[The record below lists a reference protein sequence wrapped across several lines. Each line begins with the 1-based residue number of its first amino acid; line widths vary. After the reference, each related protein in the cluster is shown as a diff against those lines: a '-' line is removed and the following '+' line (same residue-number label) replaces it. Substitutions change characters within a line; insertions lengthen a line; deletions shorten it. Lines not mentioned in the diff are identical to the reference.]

1 MRRIQILGTVLLTL
15 CVVSGWTLSAH
26 AGPLR
31 NLFRRVD
38 ADPSKD
44 YPLQP
49 EHGPWMIMAATFAGE
64 GAYDQARELVLELRS
79 KYKLEAYQYRM
90 RFDYDKD
97 GALGLQV
104 DRNGV
109 PAGKARRVDRYGK
122 PLKMQTLRNEMEE
135 WAVVVGNYQ
144 AVDEKDAQRD
154 LYTIKDAEPAAL
166 DIVKIREAGKTR
178 TYQVLAGFRL
188 MAKYSAQK
196 ELTAMQRK
204 ISEISGNPEIRIR
217 SETQQW
223 GPMGSAFLTR
233 NPLRPDD
240 EVANNTVDKFV
251 YEMNKDVE
259 YGLLQNN
266 GKYTVKVA
274 TFVGGTIVDQDKI
287 DDYLRGVDQDVTTR
301 LEKAAIKAHE
311 LTVALRAKGV
321 EAYEFHDRKASIVC
335 VGGFR
340 DLGTQLPDG
349 RIQLSQAIEN
359 TVNMFVP
366 QANGQPQTLIGIPF
380 DVTPTVVHV
389 PRRSIGSDYA
399 RSSW

>member
-1 MRRIQILGTVLLTL
+1 MRPKYGLCAALLVAAVVCTSTVA
-15 CVVSGWTLSAH
+15 SAG
-26 AGPLR
+26 GPLR
-31 NLFRRVD
+31 NLFRRVE
-38 ADPSKD
+38 ANPSKE
-44 YPLQP
+44 YSLQP
-49 EHGPWMIMAATFAGE
+49 NHGPWLIMAATFAGE

-79 KYKLEAYQYRM
+79 KYKLEAFQYRM
-90 RFDYDKD
+90 RFDFDKN
-97 GALGLQV
+97 GALGQQV
-104 DRNGV
+104 DRNGI
-109 PAGKARRVDRYGK
+109 PSGQAHRVDRFGN
-122 PLKMQTLRNEMEE
+122 PMKMQTLRDETEE
-135 WAVVVGNYQ
+135 WAVMVGNYKGIDQ
-144 AVDEKDAQRD
+144 DDAQRD

-166 DIVKIREAGKTR
+166 DIVKIREAGKQR

-196 ELTAMQRK
+196 ELNDMQRK
-204 ISEISGNPEIRIR
+204 ISELSGDPGIRIR

-233 NPLRPDD
+233 NPLRSDD
-240 EVANNTVDKFV
+240 ANNSNTVDKFV

-259 YGLLQNN
+259 HGLLKNS

-274 TFVGGTIVDQDKI
+274 TFVGGTIVDQKKI
-287 DDYLRGVDQDVTTR
+287 DDYLRGVNQDVTSR

-335 VGGFR
+335 VGGFS
-340 DLGTQLPDG
+340 DLGIQLPDG
-349 RIQLSQAIEN
+349 RIQLSQSIQN
-359 TVNMFVP
+359 TVDMFVP

-389 PRRSIGSDYA
+389 PRRSIGSDYTTSA
-399 RSSW
+399 W

>member
-1 MRRIQILGTVLLTL
+1 MRRTSILSTWVLMTA
-15 CVVSGWTLSAH
+15 VVAGIAASTS

-31 NLFRRVD
+31 NLFRRID
-38 ADPSKD
+38 ADPKKE
-44 YPLQP
+44 YLLQP
-49 EHGPWMIMAATFAGE
+49 DNGPWMIMAATFAGE
-64 GAYDQARELVLELRS
+64 GAYDQARELVFELRS

-90 RFDYDKD
+90 RFDFDKG
-97 GALGLQV
+97 GALGLEV
-104 DRNGV
+104 DRNGI
-109 PAGKARRVDRYGK
+109 PAGQARRVDRYGN
-122 PLKMQTLRNEMEE
+122 PLKMQTLRDETEE

-144 AVDEKDAQRD
+144 SLDQADAQRD

-166 DIVKIREAGKTR
+166 DIVKIRESGKHR

-188 MAKYSAQK
+188 MSKYNAQK
-196 ELTAMQRK
+196 ELDSMQRK
-204 ISEISGNPEIRIR
+204 LTQLSGDPDIRIR

-240 EVANNTVDKFV
+240 TNSANTVDKFV

-259 YGLLQNN
+259 YGLLKNS

-274 TFVGGTIVDQDKI
+274 TFVGGTIVDQKKI
-287 DDYLRGVDQDVTTR
+287 DDYLRGVDQDVTSR
-301 LEKAAIKAHE
+301 LEQAAIKAHQ

-335 VGGFR
+335 VGNFN
-340 DLGTQLPDG
+340 DLGMQLPDG
-349 RIQLSQAIEN
+349 RIQISQAIEN

-389 PRRSIGSDYA
+389 PRRSIGSDYDTT
-399 RSSW
+399 W